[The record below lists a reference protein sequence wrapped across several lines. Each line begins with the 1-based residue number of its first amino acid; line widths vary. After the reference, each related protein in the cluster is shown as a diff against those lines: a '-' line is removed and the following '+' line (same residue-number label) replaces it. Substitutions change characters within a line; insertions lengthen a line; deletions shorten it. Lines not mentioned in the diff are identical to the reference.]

1 MSPFIS
7 VKKNSIVVVG
17 GIGAQHNELSS
28 IEVISSDQTTRTKIE
43 IPRFPKQ
50 IHKCHLFIQDGVL
63 MAAGGFNWS
72 GSFNESCYQL
82 KNGIWKINTKLK
94 TKGYCTPDNLVIT
107 SKAIYTFGADKYSKI
122 VRYLPTN
129 SKNWR
134 VEKNSKI
141 PGYFVFGCAV
151 EVKSKGEIWLI
162 GGCGERGKIILS
174 FDLQNHTFKEL
185 PMKLLTGRSSHKCIV
200 TKIGDSEVILV
211 TGGVSEGK
219 ESHKHV
225 QQNSV
230 EIINITEGSVT
241 SSSPMNSKRNGH
253 GIGILDINN
262 QPRIAVFGGWNGNDR
277 QSTIEVFDQETLKWE
292 FVKDYEMAESRSD
305 FGYFTI

>member
-185 PMKLLTGRSSHKCIV
+185 PMKLITGRSSHKCIL

-211 TGGVSEGK
+211 TGGISEEVRGRQLK
-219 ESHKHV
+219 
-225 QQNSV
+225 SV
-230 EIINITEGSVT
+230 EIVNITEGTVT
-241 SSSPMNSKRNGH
+241 LSSPMNTRRNTH
-253 GIGILDINN
+253 GIGTLNINN
-262 QPRIAVFGGWNGNDR
+262 QTRIVVFGGWNGSKDL
-277 QSTIEVFDQETLKWE
+277 STIEVFDQETLKWE